1 MRTNT
6 WNSIKISMKLLV
18 PHLIILALLAAG
30 AIVSFVSVTN
40 IRKQA
45 EHFYDGSF
53 AVKNTAQTMNETL
66 EAMQASLYRAISND
80 AQDIT
85 GEAISEARNQ
95 GTILQEQLARLIQ
108 NPSGDM
114 EAIAK
119 LENDLSELERRQEQ
133 VLVLAAQNKKSE
145 ALAYM
150 EDNQIP
156 VIEAVQTE
164 LAQFILPAEAT
175 ERELM
180 DSLRRTQRN
189 AIILLVSLGAVSV
202 LFAARDGAYIWRLYR
217 ERRGKPFGSAQMK

>member
-1 MRTNT
+1 M
-6 WNSIKISMKLLV
+6 
-18 PHLIILALLAAG
+18 
-30 AIVSFVSVTN
+30 
-40 IRKQA
+40 
-45 EHFYDGSF
+45 
-53 AVKNTAQTMNETL
+53 
-66 EAMQASLYRAISND
+66 
-80 AQDIT
+80 
-85 GEAISEARNQ
+85 
-95 GTILQEQLARLIQ
+95 TILPEQLARLIQ

-164 LAQFILPAEAT
+164 LAQFILPAKAT

-217 ERRGKPFGSAQMK
+217 ESRGKPFGSAQMK